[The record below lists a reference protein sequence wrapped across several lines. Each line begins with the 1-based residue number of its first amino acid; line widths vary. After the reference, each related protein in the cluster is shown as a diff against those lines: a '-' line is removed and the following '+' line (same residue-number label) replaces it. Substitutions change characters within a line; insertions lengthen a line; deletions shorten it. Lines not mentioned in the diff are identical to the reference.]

1 VIRGPGR
8 SGCRGARRGRIFG
21 RDRKLIRQDTAGFR
35 TTPVSG
41 DEEAAVVRE
50 IDREEVRRLMA
61 QGAQI
66 VDVLPPR
73 EYGEDHLPGAI
84 NFPLR
89 RIEAEASRGLDP
101 HRPIVVYC
109 ADSA

>member
-1 VIRGPGR
+1 
-8 SGCRGARRGRIFG
+8 
-21 RDRKLIRQDTAGFR
+21 
-35 TTPVSG
+35 
-41 DEEAAVVRE
+41 
-50 IDREEVRRLMA
+50 MA

-73 EYGEDHLPGAI
+73 EYSEDHLPGAI